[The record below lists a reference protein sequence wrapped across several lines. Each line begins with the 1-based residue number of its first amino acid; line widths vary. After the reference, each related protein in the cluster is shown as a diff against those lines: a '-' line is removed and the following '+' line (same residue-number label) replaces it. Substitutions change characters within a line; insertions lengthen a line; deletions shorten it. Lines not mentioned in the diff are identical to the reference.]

1 MSSPRPCLCA
11 HIRPCACQQEYLVAR
26 AARHAVPAVNNTN
39 VDRSVATIHA
49 TVLGCLR
56 RQARVR
62 ACPGRPCPRPAPQQ
76 HDARETLGERHGSS
90 LGFRGSALRSAPR

>member
-1 MSSPRPCLCA
+1 MPHKA
-11 HIRPCACQQEYLVAR
+11 HANLPIQEYLVAR

-62 ACPGRPCPRPAPQQ
+62 PATVEV
-76 HDARETLGERHGSS
+76 ASS
-90 LGFRGSALRSAPR
+90 YVGFPANVLLSR